1 MGLIEKLDAPVRA
14 FGELLS
20 KLQSPFLLY
29 LRLYVAWV
37 FLKSGMHKIG
47 DWETTLVLFEYEYE
61 YAVPVLSFEMAAY
74 LATFS
79 ELVFPIFLI
88 AGFGTRF
95 FAIALTFVNILA
107 VVSYYA
113 TLARG
118 AGLVWHY
125 LWAAML
131 FTNVIY
137 GGGFFSVD
145 QWLKSKFG
153 ER

>member
-47 DWETTLVLFEYEYE
+47 DWETTLVLFEYEY
-61 YAVPVLSFEMAAY
+61 AVPVLSFEMAAY

-95 FAIALTFVNILA
+95 FAIALTLVNIVA

-137 GGGFFSVD
+137 GGGFFSID
-145 QWLKSKFG
+145 QWLKSRFS
-153 ER
+153 RTD

>member
-1 MGLIEKLDAPVRA
+1 MGLIEKLDAPTRA
-14 FGELLS
+14 FSELLN

-47 DWETTLVLFEYEYE
+47 DWETTLVLFEYEY
-61 YAVPVLSFEMAAY
+61 AVPVLPFELAAY

-95 FAIALTFVNILA
+95 FAIALTFVNIMA
-107 VVSYYA
+107 VVAYYS
-113 TLARG
+113 TLAKG

-125 LWAAML
+125 MWAAML

-137 GGGFFSVD
+137 GGGFFSID
-145 QWLKSKFG
+145 HWLKSKFG
-153 ER
+153 RPD